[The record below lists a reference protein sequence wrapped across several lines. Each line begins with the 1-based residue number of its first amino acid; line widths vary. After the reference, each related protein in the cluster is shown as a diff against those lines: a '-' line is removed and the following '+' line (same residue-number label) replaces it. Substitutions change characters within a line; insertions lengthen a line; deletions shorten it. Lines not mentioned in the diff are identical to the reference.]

1 MHLMKMQVQTKLN
14 NDVPRPVVL
23 KVGGIVPLGIVL
35 RGRGWSKQRGQQEGK
50 TIQMG

>member
-35 RGRGWSKQRGQQEGK
+35 RGRG
-50 TIQMG
+50 